1 MTKEEL
7 EKFDEVIKIMDNW
20 CPNYY
25 SLTGLDYCYLGD
37 NPDCLK
43 CWKHAIESK
52 LKEIGG
58 N

>member
-7 EKFDEVIKIMDNW
+7 EKFDEVIKIMDSW

-25 SLTGLDYCYLGD
+25 SLTGLDNCYLGD
-37 NPDCLK
+37 NKDCLE
-43 CWKHAIESK
+43 CWKYAIESK